1 MRKLYVIAMVVAMV
15 SLVTV
20 SANASNG
27 LRSIGVGVGYVTP
40 DNLDGTLAF
49 GLNFDFGL
57 PVNNLFLQPFAG
69 YWSYSLDVS
78 ALGFDA
84 SSSISDW
91 QFGANAKYAFVT
103 SAANLHP
110 YVQGGA
116 AIHLLTAD
124 ITSSFLGAPL
134 SLSTSETKFGVQG
147 GAGLAYDV
155 SERFALYGEGN
166 YSLVTDFNQWRVGGG
181 VRVNL

>member
-15 SLVTV
+15 ALVSV

-27 LRSIGVGVGYVTP
+27 LRSIGVGAGYVTP
-40 DNLDGTLAF
+40 DNLDGTWTV

-78 ALGFDA
+78 GFGIDA

-103 SAANLHP
+103 SAANMHP

-116 AIHLLTAD
+116 AIHLLTMD
-124 ITSSFLGAPL
+124 VSTDVGGFPL

-155 SERFALYGEGN
+155 AERWALYGEGN
-166 YSLVTDFNQWRVGGG
+166 YFLVSDFNQWSVGAG